1 MLHYITKGN
10 SEKQIVFIHG
20 NSQSSDYWKYLLDS
34 SLTTNYTLIALDLPG
49 CGNSFKSET
58 PDKDYSIK
66 GLSKHVKEFLSHFNS
81 KEYIVVACSLGA
93 NVIGEI
99 ADELSNCKGFL
110 LLSPSIIGFHLTA
123 ADILKPNP
131 NLTPLFTAN
140 PTDEQLNALA
150 EELGVNLSNVVKEE
164 IKAIFHK
171 VDPNFRTFMAASI
184 GTGDYSDELQKIQN
198 TNLPVAVVFGAEDK
212 LCFIDYIDKTPLT
225 QWHGKSQLVA
235 NSGHC
240 VMLDQPDELAKIV
253 NEFVIGCFK

>member
-1 MLHYITKGN
+1 MLHYITQGKGD
-10 SEKQIVFIHG
+10 KQIIFIHG

-34 SLTTNYTLIALDLPG
+34 SLNTHYTLIALDLPG

-66 GLSKHVKEFLSHFNS
+66 GLSKHVKDFLSQFNS
-81 KEYIVVACSLGA
+81 KEYMVVACSLGA

-99 ADELSNCKGFL
+99 ADELVNCKGFL

-140 PTDEQLNALA
+140 PTDEQLNALT
-150 EELGVNLSNVVKEE
+150 EELGYNLNSEIKEE
-164 IKAIFHK
+164 IKSIFHK

-184 GTGDYSDELQKIQN
+184 GTGDYSDELQK
-198 TNLPVAVVFGAEDK
+198 
-212 LCFIDYIDKTPLT
+212 YKTPIC
-225 QWHGKSQLVA
+225 QLR
-235 NSGHC
+235 
-240 VMLDQPDELAKIV
+240 
-253 NEFVIGCFK
+253 